1 MKKRFTL
8 MMMVLCFLM
17 SIPLKMMADE
27 VTIHFVD
34 EDGWGDYA
42 AYVYDKTKPNDGSN
56 LVTVAWPGQVAA
68 VTDIKEVNYKNGKK
82 VKVVTWKINLK
93 ECASGN
99 ALVLFNNNKHNNV
112 EKKYPSSVGWAVQD
126 GLYYYKNGT
135 TSTTPPSEGDD
146 SGSGTTSPTI
156 SVKSNYGQ
164 DWGVNNKFNF
174 SSTDGKIYTCELK
187 DVPANETVYFRIVKN
202 DKEWGPT
209 SGSNL
214 VLTSEYQKIYQVDNS
229 YVSLQIG
236 PSTVQSTYTITYDS
250 ENNLIKCT
258 STSGSG
264 TGGGGGTTVDWNTVE
279 TNRLTE
285 KKRVYTQGFYLAGDF
300 FTFDKD
306 KVDGKYKINYDDAV
320 FKFQQ
325 QNYQSIS
332 TAAETPYDVY
342 MVEIPASLNAHA
354 QVMYVDETGKAVK
367 VFGPTSA
374 CGISETYPTTEAKS
388 TNWETLNGT
397 EKFKENNNYW
407 DFSTRNKPNK
417 GYSDGLYEVYIAVD
431 KNTHEPAKWMIT
443 HIADMRVAY
452 FISDAPD
459 ATAIPL
465 YDTYIS
471 DDQGGRFSNKFFA
484 TVNLASNRSYY
495 VISNY
500 VRDSGDVDKAQ
511 SYGAFNPNLHAIS
524 CPTTTKLFMLGNA
537 AKDIALADDNNQF
550 NQFSPNEEP
559 MPGARSGM
567 KQSVVIVEYNPSNGN
582 RDNANLDKHFGIRG
596 QVIVRSDR
604 KELTSVSLVGDAI
617 PGTTNADGTW
627 NYKSDVADMTYD
639 ETEQCY
645 KATVVTTVPDNGKSK
660 FRFVGNRNQKITW
673 FEDSNSD
680 DNAMAKHPY
689 DSDDTSVHGHTAEA
703 NDPNKVNYTENGDP
717 TSEDYNS
724 WNIIWNR
731 PAGRWTVRLYFYT
744 TSDGNNPKTDYYYTI
759 TASSDMELYDIM
771 DIVYGSETNKQNIH
785 NKGEYKFLRTWSAK
799 KTWKI
804 SNKVDVFVVN
814 NVAEGE
820 SAVKLTL
827 KKINK
832 LDDTGNYNIIPAETG
847 VILATTSAASEITG
861 AHFVARQNYTSY
873 NKLVIPMEEN
883 KSEYKYT
890 DNDNLLNTIYYSKV
904 IPASDENS
912 FNYFFAYY
920 NALIATKKTD
930 LYGESDYLLGFWISK
945 GSMPYPG
952 NSSYLPIGKEK
963 AATMNR
969 LGTSYDDF
977 VSGGT
982 DGSAKKVPGI
992 IFDFANVGGT
1002 TGINEVVNQS
1012 TKLNDGKYYTLSGQQ
1027 VEKPTAGG
1035 IYIHNGRKFV
1045 VK

>member
-1 MKKRFTL
+1 
-8 MMMVLCFLM
+8 
-17 SIPLKMMADE
+17 MMAE
-27 VTIHFVD
+27 IVTIHFVD

-42 AYVYDKTKPNDGSN
+42 AYVYDKTKPDDGSN
-56 LVTVAWPGQVAA
+56 LVTVKWPGQVAKA
-68 VTDIKEVNYKNGKK
+68 TDIKEVNYKNGKK
-82 VKVVTWKINLK
+82 VKVVTWEIDLK

-99 ALVLFNNNKHNNV
+99 AYVLFNNNKHNNV

-135 TSTTPPSEGDD
+135 TSTTPPSEGGD

-202 DKEWGPT
+202 DKEWGPN

-214 VLTSEYQKIYQVDNS
+214 VLTSDYQTIYQVDNS
-229 YVSLQIG
+229 SNYLQIG

-250 ENNLIKCT
+250 ENNKIKCT
-258 STSGSG
+258 STGS
-264 TGGGGGTTVDWNTVE
+264 TTVDWNTVE

-285 KKRVYTQGFYLAGDF
+285 KKRVYTQGFYLAGSF

-306 KVDGKYKINYDDAV
+306 KVDGEYKINYGDAV

-325 QNYQSIS
+325 QNDQSIS
-332 TAAETPYDVY
+332 AVAETADDVYDVY
-342 MVEIPASLNAHA
+342 MVEIPASLDAHA
-354 QVMYVDETGKAVK
+354 QVMYVDESGQAKK
-367 VFGPTSA
+367 LFCPMSA
-374 CGISETYPTTEAKS
+374 YGISETCPTTEAKS
-388 TNWETLNGT
+388 TKWEILKGT
-397 EKFKENNNYW
+397 EQFSENNNYW

-417 GYSDGLYEVYIAVD
+417 GYSDGLYEVYIALD
-431 KNTHEPAKWMIT
+431 KRTHEPAKWMIK
-443 HIADMRVAY
+443 HQAKKRVAY

-459 ATAIPL
+459 ATAMPL
-465 YDTYIS
+465 YDAYTS

-484 TVNLASNRSYY
+484 TVNLAANRSYY

-500 VRDSGDVDKAQ
+500 VRDNQYAGCAS
-511 SYGAFNPNLHAIS
+511 SYGAFSSGLHAIS
-524 CPTTTKLFMLGNA
+524 CPTTNKLFMLGNA
-537 AKDIALADDNNQF
+537 AKDISLTDEKNQF
-550 NQFSPNEEP
+550 NQFSPNEKP
-559 MPGARSGM
+559 MPGARSG
-567 KQSVVIVEYNPSNGN
+567 KNQSVVIVEYNPSNG
-582 RDNANLDKHFGIRG
+582 DETSAQLDKHFGIRG
-596 QVIVRSDR
+596 QVLVRSDR

-617 PGTTNADGTW
+617 PGTLNADGTW
-627 NYKSDVADMTYD
+627 NYKSKIADMTYD

-645 KATVVTTVPDNGKSK
+645 KATVVTTVADNGKSK

-680 DNAMAKHPY
+680 DNAMAKHPF
-689 DSDDTSVHGHTAEA
+689 DSDDTSVHGHTADA

-717 TSEDYNS
+717 TSADYDS

-731 PAGRWTVRLYFYT
+731 PAGRWTVRLFFYT

-759 TASSDMELYDIM
+759 TASRDMELYDIT

-847 VILATTSAASEITG
+847 VILATTSEASEIAG
-861 AHFVARQNYTSY
+861 AHFVTRQNYTSY

-883 KSEYKYT
+883 KPEYVYEGE
-890 DNDNLLNTIYYSKV
+890 DNLLLPLYYSEVK
-904 IPASDENS
+904 PASDEKN

-930 LYGESDYLLGFWISK
+930 LYDESDYLLGFWISK
-945 GSMPYPG
+945 GSKPYPG
-952 NSSYLPIGKEK
+952 NSSYLPIAKEK

-977 VSGGT
+977 ASNATG
-982 DGSAKKVPGI
+982 GSAKKVPGI
-992 IFDFANVGGT
+992 IFDFDNVGGT